1 MNSSR
6 EKEFLKQLGTF
17 LEDDFPNKE
26 DLTVDD
32 YLVIFGI
39 TLNFTD
45 MCNQKQIDAI
55 GWRMRCIIYSRINFK
70 DESD

>member
-1 MNSSR
+1 MDSSR
-6 EKEFLKQLGTF
+6 EKEFLKLLSTF
-17 LEDDFPNKE
+17 IADDFPNKE

-32 YLVIFGI
+32 YLAIFGI

-45 MCNQKQIDAI
+45 LYNQSEIDAI
-55 GWRMRCIIYSRINFK
+55 GWRMRCIINSRINFK